1 MIARVY
7 QLDDNID
14 RSKIKSIIDSYEFND
29 TFKVNKEIKIATK
42 DSEIQ
47 TTIIDIKLPDN
58 TVYKNLVLKSEEF
71 EKDDITNWHVQFVN
85 ASSNLRA
92 INYGIPPTTLQE
104 TKGIAGRIIPAIA
117 TTTSVVSGLIVLE
130 MIKYMLTKFKS
141 IENKIENYRST
152 FVNLADTT
160 LVYSEPIQAE
170 QIEVA
175 GQKFNSW
182 SKFEYTEDTNLEK
195 FKEYYENMFKAEI
208 SMIVYGTT
216 MLYSDFMDC
225 ETDKTKSISEIIK
238 QINPDV
244 DFNEISILSIAS
256 TDDDINLPEIHFRI

>member
-1 MIARVY
+1 
-7 QLDDNID
+7 
-14 RSKIKSIIDSYEFND
+14 
-29 TFKVNKEIKIATK
+29 
-42 DSEIQ
+42 
-47 TTIIDIKLPDN
+47 
-58 TVYKNLVLKSEEF
+58 
-71 EKDDITNWHVQFVN
+71 
-85 ASSNLRA
+85 
-92 INYGIPPTTLQE
+92 
-104 TKGIAGRIIPAIA
+104 
-117 TTTSVVSGLIVLE
+117 
-130 MIKYMLTKFKS
+130 MLAKFKS

-182 SKFEYTEDTNLEK
+182 NKFEYTEDTNLEK

-225 ETDKTKSISEIIK
+225 ETDKTKTISEIIK